1 MYSKKVIER
10 FQDPQNGGGMHG
22 ANAIGEVNGKA
33 GDIIRMYLK
42 VDENTLEIENSHFK
56 TFGCCGAIVASD
68 VACDLVKGKKL
79 DDALGVSS
87 EDILDT
93 MGGLPSEKRDC
104 AILAEQ
110 SIKAAVK
117 DFYDRKEKEAK
128 KAEKAAKKSK

>member
-117 DFYDRKEKEAK
+117 DFYDRKD
-128 KAEKAAKKSK
+128 S